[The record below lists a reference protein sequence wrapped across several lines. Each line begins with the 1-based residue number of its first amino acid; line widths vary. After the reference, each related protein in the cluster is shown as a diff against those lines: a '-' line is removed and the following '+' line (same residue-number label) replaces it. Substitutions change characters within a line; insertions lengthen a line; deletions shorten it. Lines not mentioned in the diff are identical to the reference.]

1 MNYARI
7 KTHKGEDYVIP
18 VEDASI
24 IVPVTVHRRKGKV
37 ISVHESKT
45 FIPWMGKGFSAMAY
59 QGDDPVLMLADVY
72 TSTEDVEAIKSAEAE
87 VVRAEK
93 ALAQAK
99 QALKDAQ
106 AQRTI
111 PADSKRMRFVAGRDN
126 RITGE
131 WHNNRV
137 VPMTSDEVEWLAET
151 GGDRPDRSG
160 RQAF

>member
-24 IVPVTVHRRKGKV
+24 IVPVTVHRRKGTV

-72 TSTEDVEAIKSAEAE
+72 TSTEDGEAIKSAESE

-137 VPMTSDEVEWLAET
+137 VPMTSDEVEWLAEN
-151 GGDRPDRSG
+151 GGDSPDRSG